1 MPLGNWEG
9 WRSNEAEPEE
19 LPDYFYTMPAKDSQ
33 RIEGAF
39 LLWAKSVFC
48 FISRKN
54 QCLNKEAAAALF
66 AHIN

>member
-9 WRSNEAEPEE
+9 WRSDEAEPEE

-39 LLWAKSVFC
+39 FVMGKKRLLLYFAEKSV
-48 FISRKN
+48 S
-54 QCLNKEAAAALF
+54 E
-66 AHIN
+66 

>member
-1 MPLGNWEG
+1 MPLGDWEG

-39 LLWAKSVFC
+39 FVMGKKRLLLYFAEKSV
-48 FISRKN
+48 S
-54 QCLNKEAAAALF
+54 E
-66 AHIN
+66 

>member
-33 RIEGAF
+33 RIKDAF
-39 LLWAKSVFC
+39 LSWAKSVFC

-54 QCLNKEAAAALF
+54 QCLNKEAVAALF